1 MVEWWNDG
9 MMEWY
14 NFMHYLS
21 IHSLEN
27 EKPFFHYPI
36 IPEPNIPI
44 FHHSIIPINCER
56 SELSSNFRGVSLK
69 RDILTINPPRVVGI

>member
-1 MVEWWNDG
+1 
-9 MMEWY
+9 MEWY

-36 IPEPNIPI
+36 IP
-44 FHHSIIPINCER
+44 INCER
-56 SELSSNFRGVSLK
+56 SELSSNFCGLSLK
-69 RDILTINPPRVVGI
+69 KDISTINPLRVVGI